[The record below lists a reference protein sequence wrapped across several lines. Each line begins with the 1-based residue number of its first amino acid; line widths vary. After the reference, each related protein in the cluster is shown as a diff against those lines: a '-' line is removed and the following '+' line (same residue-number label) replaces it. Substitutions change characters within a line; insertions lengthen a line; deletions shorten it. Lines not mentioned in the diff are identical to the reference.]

1 MRSSWGNACYD
12 ATSLSCWPAGLWEN
26 HHRYGAGAGNRF
38 PVADTDRWLQSHVQ
52 MSVADIVEKEG
63 WGGFRARETAALEAV
78 SAPSTVVATGGGI
91 ILTEYNRRYMHRVGV
106 VIYLCAPVSTL
117 VNRLEAEPEADLRP
131 TLTGKPLSEEVR
143 EVLEQR
149 DALYRE
155 TAHYIIDATKTPAQ
169 VVSEIIAALPP
180 STQRLQGDVYT

>member
-1 MRSSWGNACYD
+1 MMQPLYLVGPRGCGKTTIGMALAQ
-12 ATSLSCWPAGLWEN
+12 ATGF
-26 HHRYGAGAGNRF
+26 RF
-38 PVADTDRWLQSHVQ
+38 ADTDRFRFADTDRWLQSHVQ

-117 VNRLEAEPEADLRP
+117 VNRLEAEPEADLR
-131 TLTGKPLSEEVR
+131 
-143 EVLEQR
+143 
-149 DALYRE
+149 
-155 TAHYIIDATKTPAQ
+155 
-169 VVSEIIAALPP
+169 
-180 STQRLQGDVYT
+180 

>member
-1 MRSSWGNACYD
+1 
-12 ATSLSCWPAGLWEN
+12 
-26 HHRYGAGAGNRF
+26 
-38 PVADTDRWLQSHVQ
+38 

-155 TAHYIIDATKTPAQ
+155 TAHYIIDATKAPAQ

>member
-1 MRSSWGNACYD
+1 MMQPLYLVGPRGCGKTTIGMALAQ
-12 ATSLSCWPAGLWEN
+12 ATGF
-26 HHRYGAGAGNRF
+26 RF
-38 PVADTDRWLQSHVQ
+38 ADTDRWLQSHVQ

-155 TAHYIIDATKTPAQ
+155 TAHYIIDATKRRPRSFLKLLRRCRRRRNGYREMSILNAHP
-169 VVSEIIAALPP
+169 E
-180 STQRLQGDVYT
+180 

>member
-1 MRSSWGNACYD
+1 MMQPLYLVGPRGCGKTTIGMALAQ
-12 ATSLSCWPAGLWEN
+12 ATGF
-26 HHRYGAGAGNRF
+26 RF
-38 PVADTDRWLQSHVQ
+38 ADTDRWLQSHVQ

-143 EVLEQR
+143 ECLSSVTRCIAKRHITLLTR
-149 DALYRE
+149 RKRRPRSFLKLLRRCRPRRNGYRE
-155 TAHYIIDATKTPAQ
+155 MSILNAHP
-169 VVSEIIAALPP
+169 E
-180 STQRLQGDVYT
+180 